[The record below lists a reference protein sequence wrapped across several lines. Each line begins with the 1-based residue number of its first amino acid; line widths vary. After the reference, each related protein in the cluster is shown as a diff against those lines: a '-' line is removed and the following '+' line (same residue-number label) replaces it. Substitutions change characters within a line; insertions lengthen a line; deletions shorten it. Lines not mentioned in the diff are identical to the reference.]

1 MRPKFKELLVL
12 NLEPG
17 FLYKKHVLL
26 FYSICSVKLFSLE
39 GELGRLGEKDLMLQ
53 YSNRPWCLP

>member
-1 MRPKFKELLVL
+1 MMPNFKKLLVL

-17 FLYKKHVLL
+17 FLYKKRVFL

-39 GELGRLGEKDLMLQ
+39 GELGRLGGKDHMLQ
-53 YSNRPWCLP
+53 Y